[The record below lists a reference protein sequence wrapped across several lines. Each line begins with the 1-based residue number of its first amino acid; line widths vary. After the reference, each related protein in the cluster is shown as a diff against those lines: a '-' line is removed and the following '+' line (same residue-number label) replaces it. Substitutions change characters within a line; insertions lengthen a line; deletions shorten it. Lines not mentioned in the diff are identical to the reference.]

1 MVRGNTPVVPLT
13 RCLRPALRA
22 APTTLPVW
30 IARPTT
36 RASPVTLLAILT
48 RRAACCG
55 ATRTVR
61 LR

>member
-1 MVRGNTPVVPLT
+1 VPLT
-13 RCLRPALRA
+13 RCLTPALRA